1 MSASQAEGYAQTPI
15 VFIALQ
21 TNDESRRIID
31 AIEADNPHAK
41 VNAFPAMVKIDAPG
55 RIVVR
60 RESIEERLGR
70 AFDLREL
77 QLHLISLSGNIDESD
92 DEFVLHWRTA

>member
-1 MSASQAEGYAQTPI
+1 MSVNQTEGHVQAPI

-60 RESIEERLGR
+60 RESIEEDWGGPS
-70 AFDLREL
+70 
-77 QLHLISLSGNIDESD
+77 ICVNCNCI
-92 DEFVLHWRTA
+92 